1 MNEAQQTATLATM
14 TDRELTKLIKRLEE
28 QVAVL
33 KADIAYYEKMS
44 TADGAQDEID
54 FINARNKANGWDVV
68 AHNGKSAAEVAKF
81 HAGYYAKTYRI
92 HQAKL
97 ITKTRR
103 LVQAAGE
110 AARRDAQEEVAR

>member
-14 TDRELTKLIKRLEE
+14 TDKELKTLVKRLDA
-28 QVAVL
+28 QVTDL
-33 KADIAYYEKMS
+33 KNSIAEYEKMS
-44 TADGAQDEID
+44 TVAGAQAEID
-54 FINARNKANGWDVV
+54 FINARNKANGWDNV

-81 HAGYYAKTYRI
+81 HASYHGKTYRI

-103 LVQAAGE
+103 LTQAAGE
-110 AARRDAQEEVAR
+110 MARRMAVANV

>member
-14 TDRELTKLIKRLEE
+14 TDKELKTLVKRLDA
-28 QVAVL
+28 QVTDL
-33 KADIAYYEKMS
+33 KYSIAEFESMI
-44 TADGAQDEID
+44 TVAGAQACID
-54 FINARNKANGWDVV
+54 RISANSE
-68 AHNGKSAAEVAKF
+68 A
-81 HAGYYAKTYRI
+81 AGYGFTLGAKTAPELAAWWSAWAGKRYGI

-110 AARRDAQEEVAR
+110 MARRLEAANV

>member
-14 TDRELTKLIKRLEE
+14 TDKELTKLMKRLDA
-28 QVAVL
+28 QVTDL
-33 KADIAYYEKMS
+33 KNSIANYEKM
-44 TADGAQDEID
+44 TTLAGAQERIDEI
-54 FINARNKANGWDVV
+54 NADLKARGIEG
-68 AHNGKSAAEVAKF
+68 AAFNGKTAAEVAAE
-81 HAGYYAKTYRI
+81 HAGYYTKTYRI

-110 AARRDAQEEVAR
+110 AAGRDAQKEVR

>member
-14 TDRELTKLIKRLEE
+14 TDKELKTLVKRLDA
-28 QVAVL
+28 QVTGL
-33 KADIAYYEKMS
+33 KADIAYYENMV
-44 TADGAQDEID
+44 TLAGAQAEID
-54 FINARNKANGWDVV
+54 RRNEFRKANGREDMCTQT
-68 AHNGKSAAEVAKF
+68 AAEVAAE
-81 HAGYYAKTYRI
+81 HAGYYTKTYRI

-110 AARRDAQEEVAR
+110 MARRLEAVNV

>member
-14 TDRELTKLIKRLEE
+14 TDKELKTLVKRLDA
-28 QVAVL
+28 QVTDL
-33 KADIAYYEKMS
+33 ENSIASYEKNS
-44 TADGAQDEID
+44 TVAGAQELID
-54 FINARNKANGWDVV
+54 FINTRNQAAGSDVV
-68 AHNGKSAAEVAKF
+68 AYNGKSAVEVAKDEVYF
-81 HAGYYAKTYRI
+81 YSKTYKI

-110 AARRDAQEEVAR
+110 MARRLEVVNV